1 MREIK
6 FRFRI
11 QPKIGSEKIVVKCYT
26 IEELAEGCL
35 SHDFP
40 LNFTIL
46 SRDQFT
52 GLKDKNDKEIYDG
65 DIVEFG
71 KEYMRGAK
79 NDAKRKGAYGK
90 QARFT
95 VEIRPP
101 RFWIRE
107 EMFGFEGELLFNPQ
121 FAEVIGN
128 LYENP
133 ELLGEDHA

>member
-52 GLKDKNDKEIYDG
+52 GLKDKNGKEIWEGDVILLPGFKEKRRVFMSQGMFCVAEDG
-65 DIVEFG
+65 S
-71 KEYMRGAK
+71 
-79 NDAKRKGAYGK
+79 
-90 QARFT
+90 
-95 VEIRPP
+95 
-101 RFWIRE
+101 
-107 EMFGFEGELLFNPQ
+107 LFPLSQ
-121 FAEVIGN
+121 FYSTTEVIGN
-128 LYENP
+128 IYGHP
-133 ELLGEDHA
+133 ELLGENHA